1 MAQRTGYFSCSVKK
15 RQTAATTWLV
25 NSPAFDHQRAV
36 IDAHQRYILARP
48 ENVTMPEK
56 RRRPQMKNPRI
67 GAMCAAI
74 ALVLAVSACSL
85 LNRST
90 PTATFKA
97 FFEASKKKDAAGM
110 KKTLSKGTLEMFDK
124 LAKEQNKSTDDML
137 KEVDKDDNKS
147 EKMPETR
154 NEKINGDTATLEV
167 KNDKT
172 GKWDT
177 LPFVKENGEW
187 KIALDKFLED
197 MLKGFS
203 DKLKELK

>member
-1 MAQRTGYFSCSVKK
+1 
-15 RQTAATTWLV
+15 
-25 NSPAFDHQRAV
+25 
-36 IDAHQRYILARP
+36 
-48 ENVTMPEK
+48 
-56 RRRPQMKNPRI
+56 MKTPRI

-74 ALVLAVSACSL
+74 ALVLAVLACSL

-110 KKTLSKGTLEMFDK
+110 KKTLSKGTLDMFDK

-137 KEVDKDDNKS
+137 KEVDKDDKS

-197 MLKGFS
+197 LLKGLS
-203 DKLKELK
+203 DKLKGLK